1 MTSSRY
7 LRMCFCRFSQY
18 KRSINVGLILK
29 LHLASHF
36 NDKVEVLSGIC
47 FLKSIFMDNGIVCKH
62 LHLFK

>member
-18 KRSINVGLILK
+18 KSSIDVGVV

-36 NDKVEVLSGIC
+36 NNKVELISGIC
-47 FLKSIFMDNGIVCKH
+47 FLKSIFKDNGVVCKH